1 MMRLWKGTNCTLV
14 NCKYKIG
21 INTTRQPSIKILNK
35 CSCLRRH
42 EMSPFT
48 STVGRDLIFLHLKR
62 VFLRKSRPL
71 CFPEPCFGFPTL
83 VRTHATTHAQ
93 SRPFRS
99 IIHPRFYKKAI
110 CKYFSKFTE
119 KHLFRSLLFNKVQD

>member
-1 MMRLWKGTNCTLV
+1 MLV
-14 NCKYKIG
+14 NSKYKIS

-62 VFLRKSRPL
+62 VFYESHLTLL
-71 CFPEPCFGFPTL
+71 CVSLNPALASPTL
-83 VRTHATTHAQ
+83 VRTHATTLAQ

-99 IIHPRFYKKAI
+99 IIHPRFYKKAV